1 MLLSP
6 RVYGLSIWLE
16 LSHPFN
22 SLTRDKDL
30 HTLPKITQCHHQ
42 HVNANISDFFRNTI
56 VILSGQTL
64 TKATSFKL
72 QALTGVRADWQ
83 YSLKVLLCLHIQ
95 VMGVCSGLSVRPF
108 SPNFISCLR
117 NLRRFSYVNY
127 HAIIPFNTQSINFDG
142 FYL

>member
-42 HVNANISDFFRNTI
+42 HVYANISDFFRNTI

-72 QALTGVRADWQ
+72 QALTGVRAD
-83 YSLKVLLCLHIQ
+83 
-95 VMGVCSGLSVRPF
+95 
-108 SPNFISCLR
+108 
-117 NLRRFSYVNY
+117 
-127 HAIIPFNTQSINFDG
+127 
-142 FYL
+142 